1 MSVYEEKIKAIR
13 KEYPLNV
20 NGQIYVENPLDCAFM
35 IEVDKNG
42 IETPASV
49 AKNLQRIAEFRYKRS
64 TEYYKRLLESYD

>member
-1 MSVYEEKIKAIR
+1 MSIYKEKIKEIR

-35 IEVDKNG
+35 IEVDVNG
-42 IETPASV
+42 IETPPSV
-49 AKNLQRIAEFRYKRS
+49 SKNLQRVAEFRYKRS